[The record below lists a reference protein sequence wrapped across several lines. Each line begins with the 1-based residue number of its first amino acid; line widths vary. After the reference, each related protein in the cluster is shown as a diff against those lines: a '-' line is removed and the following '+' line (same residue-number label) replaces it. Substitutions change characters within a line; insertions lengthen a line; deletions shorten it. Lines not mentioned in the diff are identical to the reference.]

1 MMVREGPPQWQNP
14 LTYYIIQLSHLAA
27 VEHEAWAR
35 GTRGPE
41 LKDQDQDQ
49 GARTRGLAEPS
60 SRSRRQDRDPDKNR
74 HRAPRLENNQVQ
86 KGRDLGMTTDQTNG
100 QRQVKGRKKL
110 KLLSEKIN
118 PLYMPQ
124 RNAIL

>member
-1 MMVREGPPQWQNP
+1 LGQRNQGTRTEGP
-14 LTYYIIQLSHLAA
+14 
-27 VEHEAWAR
+27 
-35 GTRGPE
+35 GP
-41 LKDQDQDQ
+41 
-49 GARTRGLAEPS
+49 GARTRGPEPS

-86 KGRDLGMTTDQTNG
+86 RGRDLGMTTDQKNG

-110 KLLSEKIN
+110 ELLSEKIN

>member
-1 MMVREGPPQWQNP
+1 MKPSGSSR
-14 LTYYIIQLSHLAA
+14 
-27 VEHEAWAR
+27 AWGLGR

-41 LKDQDQDQ
+41 LKDQDQGPEPGDQNQ
-49 GARTRGLAEPS
+49 GARTRGPEPS

-86 KGRDLGMTTDQTNG
+86 RGRDLGMTTDQKNG
-100 QRQVKGRKKL
+100 QSQVKGRKKL
-110 KLLSEKIN
+110 ELLSEKIN
-118 PLYMPQ
+118 PLYMPP